1 MSPSVLRRLW
11 GTLVGQTV
19 KPPVLSKPVVS
30 HSGSTRWCEHLELYD
45 QALVLSGWEWT
56 GPMEERIALSDIE
69 VVEKWTS
76 TAGPNFRI
84 HSDGREHSL
93 ELRVKG
99 AFFWEQALHNRG
111 VTVKR
116 RH

>member
-1 MSPSVLRRLW
+1 MF
-11 GTLVGQTV
+11 
-19 KPPVLSKPVVS
+19 
-30 HSGSTRWCEHLELYD
+30 
-45 QALVLSGWEWT
+45 SGWEWT
-56 GPMEERIALSDIE
+56 GPMEEHIALSDIE
-69 VVEKWTS
+69 AVEKWTS

-84 HSDGREHSL
+84 HSDGREHPL

-99 AFFWEQALHNRG
+99 AFFWERAFDKRG